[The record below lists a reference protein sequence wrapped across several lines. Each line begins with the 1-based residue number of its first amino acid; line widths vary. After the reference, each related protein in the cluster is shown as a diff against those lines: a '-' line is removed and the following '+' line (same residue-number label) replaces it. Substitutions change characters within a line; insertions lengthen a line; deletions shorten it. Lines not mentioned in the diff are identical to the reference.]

1 MNHPDAPPPGHDGA
15 APPRDPGPAGR
26 SGVPADPTARR
37 RPPAMSDVAALAGV
51 SHQTVS
57 RVLNDHPNVRPATRE
72 RVLEAISALGYRPNI
87 AARTLATA
95 RSATLGVVTT
105 GSALYGPTSTL
116 IAVEEAA
123 REQGWFVSVATIRRY
138 DAQTMHRV
146 LDHFM
151 DQGVAGIVV
160 IAPQTDV
167 ADAVDSFQAPVP
179 VVIVA
184 DRDNADAGGTLS
196 VAVDQQLGARLAT
209 EHLLDLGHETVM
221 HIAGPQDWYDARQR
235 VAGWRQALDARGVAE
250 QRLHVATWTSEDGFG
265 IGRRLA
271 EEIAEGVGPTAI
283 FASNDQLALGVLHAF
298 WDHGVVVPRDVSLVG
313 FDDIAG
319 SAHFIPPLT
328 TVRQPFAELG
338 VASVGLLLAALDGT
352 AAPAERI
359 APWLMTRETTAPP
372 RHRR

>member
-1 MNHPDAPPPGHDGA
+1 MGTVNDPVAAERPAAPAAGSPADAPLA
-15 APPRDPGPAGR
+15 
-26 SGVPADPTARR
+26 PADAARR

-72 RVLEAISALGYRPNI
+72 RVLDAIRTLGYRPNI
-87 AARTLATA
+87 AARVLATA

-123 REQGWFVSVATIRRY
+123 REQGWYVSVATIRRY
-138 DAQTMHRV
+138 DAETMHQV

-167 ADAVDSFQAPVP
+167 AEAVDTFRAPVP
-179 VVIVA
+179 VVTVA
-184 DRDNADAGGTLS
+184 ARDAGADGSSLS
-196 VAVDQQLGARLAT
+196 VAVDQQRGARIAT
-209 EHLLDLGHETVM
+209 DHLLDLGHETVM
-221 HIAGPQDWYDARQR
+221 HIAGPLDWYDARQR
-235 VAGWRQALDARGVAE
+235 VTGWREALEARHVAV
-250 QRLHVATWTSEDGFG
+250 QRLHVATWTSDDGFR
-265 IGRRLA
+265 IGTRLA
-271 EEIAEGVGPTAI
+271 EEIRAGMGPTAV
-283 FASNDQLALGVLHAF
+283 FTSNDQLALGLLHAF
-298 WDHGVVVPRDVSLVG
+298 WEQGVQVPRDVSVVG

-319 SAHFIPPLT
+319 ASHFIPPLT

-338 VASVGLLLAALDGT
+338 AASVGLLLRALDGDVV
-352 AAPAERI
+352 PVERI
-359 APWLMTRETTAPP
+359 APWLVVRQSAAEP
-372 RHRR
+372 R